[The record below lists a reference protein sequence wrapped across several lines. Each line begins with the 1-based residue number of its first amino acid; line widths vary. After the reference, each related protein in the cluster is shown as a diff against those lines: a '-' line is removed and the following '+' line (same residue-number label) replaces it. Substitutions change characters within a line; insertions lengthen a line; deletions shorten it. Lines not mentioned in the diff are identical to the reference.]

1 MGSSI
6 QKKIKVD
13 ESISRNVSVDHTIGV
28 NNIIWNI
35 LLFSQQKIEAAE
47 KFEA

>member
-13 ESISRNVSVDHTIGV
+13 EPISRNVNVDHTIGV
-28 NNIIWNI
+28 DSIIWNI
-35 LLFSQQKIEAAE
+35 LLFSQQKTEA
-47 KFEA
+47 